1 MDKQTVV
8 IATLLL
14 YKALLIGIG
23 VWASRRTHSE
33 EDLFLGGRGL
43 GPWVAAVSYSSSAS
57 SAWTLLG
64 MSGLA
69 YVVGVSAIW
78 VVLGSVIGMLVAWGW
93 IAPRLMVF
101 SRLHGHLT
109 LTDLLLHDTAG
120 SWRTAIKWSAS
131 LIVLVS
137 FVFYIAAQFQ
147 GAGNTFASTFD
158 LSMRSSIVLGALIIM
173 VYTLLGG
180 FWAVSVTDTVQGLL
194 MALTALLLPGAAL
207 IEIGGWQGFVSG
219 LEAVSTPSQLSF
231 TAGNA
236 GLVAVGVV
244 LGGLSIGIGTYGQPH
259 LLVRFMALRD
269 DSALRWGR
277 WITIFWFLIVFL
289 GMCFLG
295 LVGHV
300 LHAGVDNPETI
311 FFVLID
317 SLFPTV
323 LGAVL
328 LAAVLSA
335 IMSTADS
342 QLLVAAS
349 ALSHDLGL
357 GRRLPGG
364 VMLVSRLTIVVL
376 VIAAVLVAIYLPEKI
391 FNRVLF
397 AWIALGSAFGPLLFA
412 RLLPLRVSAGSA
424 LASVLLGFA
433 LAVTLY
439 LAPGSPGSI
448 AERCLPFALA
458 SLILWLGRR
467 RRRISAFSSTR

>member
-1 MDKQTVV
+1 MLAELDRQTVV
-8 IATLLL
+8 IVTLVL
-14 YKALLIGIG
+14 YKALLIAIGI
-23 VWASRRTHSE
+23 WASRRTHSE
-33 EDLFLGGRGL
+33 GDFFLAGRGL

-78 VVLGSVIGMLVAWGW
+78 VVLGSIIGMLVAWGW
-93 IAPRLMVF
+93 IAPRLMAF
-101 SRLHGHLT
+101 SRRHGHIT

-120 SWRTAIKWSAS
+120 GWRTAIKWSAS
-131 LIVLVS
+131 LIVIVS
-137 FVFYIAAQFQ
+137 FVFYVAAQFQ

-158 LSMRSSIVLGALIIM
+158 LSMQSSIVLGAAIIM
-173 VYTLLGG
+173 LYTLLGG

-194 MALTALLLPGAAL
+194 MAVTALLLPAAAL
-207 IEIGGWQGFVSG
+207 IQVGGWQGFVAG
-219 LEAVSTPSQLSF
+219 LEAVSTPDQLSF

-236 GLVAVGVV
+236 GLVAAGVII
-244 LGGLSIGIGTYGQPH
+244 GGLSIGIGTYGQPH

-277 WITIFWFLIVFL
+277 LITIVWFGVVFF

-300 LHAGVDNPETI
+300 LHAGVENPETI
-311 FFVLID
+311 FFVLTD
-317 SLFPTV
+317 SLFPTLV
-323 LGAVL
+323 AAVL

-364 VMLVSRLTIVVL
+364 VMLVSRLTIVLL
-376 VIAAVLVAIYLPEKI
+376 VVAAVLVAIYLPQKI
-391 FNRVLF
+391 FSRVLF

-412 RLLPLRVSAGSA
+412 RLMQVSIASVAA
-424 LASVLLGFA
+424 LASVLCGFT
-433 LAVTLY
+433 LAVMLY
-439 LAPGSPGSI
+439 LAPGTPGSI

-467 RRRISAFSSTR
+467 RSSA